1 MSVRDLMFR
10 GRLPL
15 LNRAMDTYALRQKTI
30 AQNIANATTPNY
42 RPERVRFEEEFQR
55 LQGVVAQ
62 GETTDD
68 RHIPMGAPR
77 PEAIEGT
84 AEDAAIPK
92 PEVFFSGESH
102 VNIDKEMSQLAE
114 NQIRFRFASRMT
126 ARYFKGMQGAIKGI
140 VE

>member
-42 RPERVRFEEEFQR
+42 RPERVRFEEEFQKR
-55 LQGVVAQ
+55 QGVAAR
-62 GETTDD
+62 GETTDT
-68 RHIPMGAPR
+68 RHIPMGTPKAGDV
-77 PEAIEGT
+77 EGT
-84 AEDAAIPK
+84 AEDAAVPR

-102 VNIDKEMSQLAE
+102 VNIDKEMAQLAE

-126 ARYFKGMQGAIKGI
+126 ARFFKGMQSAIKG
-140 VE
+140 VNE